1 MPYSN
6 FGDNLH
12 KIGNKIIEYGEYKL
26 DYYKLLL
33 YKTVMK
39 MARSIFFALLFGA
52 VLLLIFFFI
61 SFGVAHL
68 IGDALGN
75 IAYGYLIMGGFYI
88 LILILT
94 MAFGRKILER
104 RILYKT
110 SEWFI
115 NEDRKSTRLNSSHV
129 A

>member
-12 KIGNKIIEYGEYKL
+12 KIGNKIIEYGEFKI

-115 NEDRKSTRLNSSHV
+115 NDDYKKDRK
-129 A
+129 

>member
-1 MPYSN
+1 MAYRN
-6 FGDNLH
+6 FGDNLN
-12 KIGNKIIEYGEYKL
+12 KIGNKIIEFGEFKL

-39 MARSIFFALLFGA
+39 MARSVFFALLFGA

-61 SFGVAHL
+61 SFGIAHL

-115 NEDRKSTRLNSSHV
+115 HDDYKNDRK
-129 A
+129 

>member
-12 KIGNKIIEYGEYKL
+12 KIGNKIIEYGEFKI

-115 NEDRKSTRLNSSHV
+115 NDDYKKGRK
-129 A
+129 

>member
-1 MPYSN
+1 MQYSKLEN
-6 FGDNLH
+6 KQN

-26 DYYKLLL
+26 DYYKFLL

-39 MARSIFFALLFGA
+39 MSMSIFFALLFGA

-115 NEDRKSTRLNSSHV
+115 NDDYKKDRK
-129 A
+129 

>member
-115 NEDRKSTRLNSSHV
+115 NDDYKKDRK
-129 A
+129 

>member
-12 KIGNKIIEYGEYKL
+12 KIGNKIIEYGEFKI

-115 NEDRKSTRLNSSHV
+115 HDDYKNDRK
-129 A
+129 

>member
-1 MPYSN
+1 MPYRN

-12 KIGNKIIEYGEYKL
+12 KIGDKILEFGEYKL
-26 DYYKLLL
+26 DYYKLLV
-33 YKTVMK
+33 YKVVMK

-61 SFGVAHL
+61 SLGLAHL

-75 IAYGYLIMGGFYI
+75 IAFGYLIMGGFYI
-88 LILILT
+88 LVLLLT

-115 NEDRKSTRLNSSHV
+115 NDDYKKDRN
-129 A
+129 

>member
-1 MPYSN
+1 MAYRN
-6 FGDNLH
+6 FGDNLN
-12 KIGNKIIEYGEYKL
+12 KIGNKIIEYGEFKI

-39 MARSIFFALLFGA
+39 MARSVFFALLFGA

-61 SFGVAHL
+61 SFGIAHL

-115 NEDRKSTRLNSSHV
+115 HDDYKNDRK
-129 A
+129 

>member
-33 YKTVMK
+33 YKTFIKIAM
-39 MARSIFFALLFGA
+39 SIFFSLLFGA
-52 VLLLIFFFI
+52 VLLLIFFFN

-68 IGDALGN
+68 IGDALGI

-88 LILILT
+88 LILILSI
-94 MAFGRKILER
+94 AFGRKILER

-115 NEDRKSTRLNSSHV
+115 NDDYKKDRK
-129 A
+129 

>member
-1 MPYSN
+1 MPYRN

-12 KIGNKIIEYGEYKL
+12 KIGDKILEFGEYKL
-26 DYYKLLL
+26 DYYKLLV
-33 YKTVMK
+33 YKVVMK

-61 SFGVAHL
+61 SLGLAHL

-75 IAYGYLIMGGFYI
+75 IAFGYLIMGGFYI
-88 LILILT
+88 LVLLLT
-94 MAFGRKILER
+94 RAFGRKILER

-115 NEDRKSTRLNSSHV
+115 NDDYKKDRN
-129 A
+129 

>member
-1 MPYSN
+1 MPYRN
-6 FGDNLH
+6 LGDNLH
-12 KIGNKIIEYGEYKL
+12 KIGDKILEFGEYKL
-26 DYYKLLL
+26 DYYKLLV
-33 YKTVMK
+33 YKVVMK
-39 MARSIFFALLFGA
+39 MARSIFFALVFGA

-61 SFGVAHL
+61 SLGLAHL

-75 IAYGYLIMGGFYI
+75 IAFGYLIMGGFYI
-88 LILILT
+88 LVLLLT

-115 NEDRKSTRLNSSHV
+115 NDDFKKGRD
-129 A
+129 

>member
-52 VLLLIFFFI
+52 VLLLIFFFL
-61 SFGVAHL
+61 SFGIAHL

-115 NEDRKSTRLNSSHV
+115 NDDYKKDRK
-129 A
+129 

>member
-1 MPYSN
+1 MAYRN
-6 FGDNLH
+6 FGDNLN
-12 KIGNKIIEYGEYKL
+12 KIGNKIIEYGEFKL

-39 MARSIFFALLFGA
+39 MARSVFFALLFGA

-61 SFGVAHL
+61 SFGIAHL

-115 NEDRKSTRLNSSHV
+115 HDDYKNDRK
-129 A
+129 

>member
-39 MARSIFFALLFGA
+39 IARSIFFALLFGA

-115 NEDRKSTRLNSSHV
+115 NDDYKKDRK
-129 A
+129 